1 MIRLSIR
8 RPVAVAM
15 AYGAVALLGVAA
27 WRNIPIELL
36 PDTQL
41 PRLKV
46 TGQWR
51 GASPETV
58 EAFLTSPLESVI
70 QQVKGVEKI
79 TSDSYETNG
88 VGTADI
94 DVEFSRDTDMDFARL
109 DLSERIA
116 TLEEELPPGTER
128 VVVEPYVPEEFQEQN
143 RPFLSYTFTGPYTLE
158 ALRQH
163 VDDVI
168 APEIGQVDGVGVV
181 RVAGGRKRRLE
192 IELDEEKVA
201 ALDLDPAA
209 VRAKIAALDMV
220 REVGAVRGDGRQR
233 TVTIVNRPENAEDV
247 RDAVLMA
254 VRGTL
259 VRVGDVA
266 TVHDRYEEAQSYYRI
281 NGRPAVSFQVTK
293 EIGANTVRVA
303 DAVKKRLA
311 ELEGLNPY
319 GTRLI
324 LDNDESK
331 EIREQL
337 SDLRTRALFS
347 ALVIFVVLLA
357 FLGSIRSAALIFA
370 TIAFSVLIALNLI
383 YFGGLTLNIL
393 TLMGLAM
400 GFGLIVDNAIVVL
413 ENVYRRWRGGEDAP
427 SAAEGGTREVVLPI
441 LASTATT
448 LIVFVPFVYLQGELR
463 VFYVPLAVVVGLTL
477 IASLFVAFT
486 FIPSLASRILRRRG
500 AGAGQAEHRTTE
512 EATPVTPPG
521 EASGASAAPPRR
533 PLYVR
538 FYADVVGFTVRHPWA
553 AFLVT
558 AMAFGGSY
566 HLFDKYVTTWA
577 VFGGGL
583 STRTYISV
591 YITLP
596 RGSNLDRT
604 DELVAFF
611 EDKLARIP
619 EVEQYT
625 AQIRPMFAYMEI
637 TFPDSL
643 ENTQIPVAIKEQMF
657 AYSHS
662 FTGAEVRV
670 YGYGPSFYGGGSSPP
685 NYAITVLGYNYER
698 VRDIAEDIGRRLSR
712 LARVQEV
719 DTNAGSNRF
728 QREKASEYV
737 VTIDRDRL
745 ARHDL
750 TVEQLVARLQAAVAG
765 RQTAS
770 WLKLGGDEVQY
781 QVKLAASADM
791 DVLALTE
798 TLIDTPSGRRI
809 RLGDVVTIT
818 PREILAR
825 IHRENQQYERTVAYE
840 FRGPQKLGDLWH
852 DRVIEAT
859 QVPPGY
865 TVKKGDTYWWISRE
879 DRTQIW
885 VTIAVALLLVYMVTA
900 ALFESLLQPL
910 CVILT
915 VPMALIGVYL
925 IFFYTEASFTR
936 EAYVGVIMMFGI
948 VVNNAILLVD
958 HVNGVRRRNVD
969 LSLDEAIVKGT
980 LERVRPILMTT
991 ATTVLG
997 LLPLVVF
1004 GDPAGSN
1011 IWDALALVLIGGL
1024 LSSTLFV
1031 LTITP
1036 AAYGVL
1042 EGWKARARR
1051 EVRPAR
1057 PVVAGAVASGD

>member
-168 APEIGQVDGVGVV
+168 APEVGQVDGVGVV

-201 ALDLDPAA
+201 ALDLDPAE

-281 NGRPAVSFQVTK
+281 NGRPAVSFAVTK

-311 ELEGLNPY
+311 ELESLNPY

-331 EIREQL
+331 EIRQQL

-477 IASLFVAFT
+477 VASLFVAFT
-486 FIPSLASRILRRRG
+486 FIPSLASRILRRGG
-500 AGAGQAEHRTTE
+500 AGAGQGEDRTT
-512 EATPVTPPG
+512 AGAAPVTPPG
-521 EASGASAAPPRR
+521 EASAASAEAARR

-538 FYADVVGFTVRHPWA
+538 FYADVVGFTVRHPWT

-558 AMAFGGSY
+558 ALAFGGSY

-577 VFGGGL
+577 VFGRVRRRAQHAHLHQRLHHATPWLEPGPHGRAGGL
-583 STRTYISV
+583 
-591 YITLP
+591 L
-596 RGSNLDRT
+596 RGQ
-604 DELVAFF
+604 
-611 EDKLARIP
+611 ARAHP
-619 EVEQYT
+619 GGRAVHR
-625 AQIRPMFAYMEI
+625 ADPA
-637 TFPDSL
+637 
-643 ENTQIPVAIKEQMF
+643 
-657 AYSHS
+657 H
-662 FTGAEVRV
+662 VRV
-670 YGYGPSFYGGGSSPP
+670 HGDHVPGF
-685 NYAITVLGYNYER
+685 
-698 VRDIAEDIGRRLSR
+698 
-712 LARVQEV
+712 
-719 DTNAGSNRF
+719 AG
-728 QREKASEYV
+728 E
-737 VTIDRDRL
+737 
-745 ARHDL
+745 H
-750 TVEQLVARLQAAVAG
+750 AG
-765 RQTAS
+765 A
-770 WLKLGGDEVQY
+770 GGDQG
-781 QVKLAASADM
+781 AD
-791 DVLALTE
+791 V
-798 TLIDTPSGRRI
+798 R
-809 RLGDVVTIT
+809 
-818 PREILAR
+818 
-825 IHRENQQYERTVAYE
+825 
-840 FRGPQKLGDLWH
+840 
-852 DRVIEAT
+852 
-859 QVPPGY
+859 
-865 TVKKGDTYWWISRE
+865 
-879 DRTQIW
+879 
-885 VTIAVALLLVYMVTA
+885 
-900 ALFESLLQPL
+900 LQPL
-910 CVILT
+910 VHRGRG
-915 VPMALIGVYL
+915 P
-925 IFFYTEASFTR
+925 
-936 EAYVGVIMMFGI
+936 
-948 VVNNAILLVD
+948 
-958 HVNGVRRRNVD
+958 GVRLRAVVLRRGIQPTQLRD
-969 LSLDEAIVKGT
+969 H
-980 LERVRPILMTT
+980 RPRLQ
-991 ATTVLG
+991 LR
-997 LLPLVVF
+997 
-1004 GDPAGSN
+1004 
-1011 IWDALALVLIGGL
+1011 
-1024 LSSTLFV
+1024 
-1031 LTITP
+1031 
-1036 AAYGVL
+1036 
-1042 EGWKARARR
+1042 ARA
-1051 EVRPAR
+1051 
-1057 PVVAGAVASGD
+1057 